1 MRRVVTRAD
10 KLFGQNDHATEI
22 FATRICN
29 TKDQN
34 TRNVFEYLEHRRLAN
49 VFRSWKNIKA
59 HLKLKRMKEREVQEI
74 LASVR
79 YRRTLQKWFL
89 RTEATKRRRFCLKTI
104 KRNYSLLIKRA
115 VWDRLI
121 WRKAL
126 SIDIS
131 MTIGHL
137 ENLLRTK
144 NYVDSFQTIKC
155 FAQSKKLA
163 CTNFKRQSTIA
174 VGNLL
179 TQIHE
184 NRLKRY
190 FLKYKWIVKS

>member
-1 MRRVVTRAD
+1 
-10 KLFGQNDHATEI
+10 
-22 FATRICN
+22 
-29 TKDQN
+29 
-34 TRNVFEYLEHRRLAN
+34 

-59 HLKLKRMKEREVQEI
+59 HLKLKRSKEREVQEI

-104 KRNYSLLIKRA
+104 KRNNSLLIKRA
-115 VWDRLI
+115 VWERLI

-131 MTIGHL
+131 LTIGHL

-144 NYVDSFQTIKC
+144 NYVDSF
-155 FAQSKKLA
+155 
-163 CTNFKRQSTIA
+163 
-174 VGNLL
+174 
-179 TQIHE
+179 
-184 NRLKRY
+184 
-190 FLKYKWIVKS
+190 